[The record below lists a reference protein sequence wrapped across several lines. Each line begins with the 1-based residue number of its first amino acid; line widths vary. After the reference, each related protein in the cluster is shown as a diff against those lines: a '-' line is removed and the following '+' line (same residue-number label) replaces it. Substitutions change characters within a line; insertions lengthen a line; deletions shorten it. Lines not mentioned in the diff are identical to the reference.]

1 MSDDQSRRGR
11 RGSFGFGREEYY
23 APYTSYTPT
32 SAAPNPQP
40 QYAPTQFPSVPQ
52 IQVLPG
58 PQYPPGPQLPPGAM
72 SYAPPMANPCPPQ
85 SAVGYP
91 ECLFGTVPTPYT
103 GFSRATSAPQQFP
116 QRWDFFDSTDCI
128 LTSSPTRKNVKFST
142 PSTSF
147 SRVSTPD
154 YERESDKERTYS
166 PPKNENGSPIPPPQK
181 SSGTFHPV
189 TPEVPKPPPPT
200 PETFSIPLK
209 SLKLDNLPSSASIG
223 YPAPGDKSAAC
234 QLCDWHGHTA
244 KTCPLNG
251 PDNKNGKKDDKKDNE
266 QSSAEAVFTSKEQNE
281 YQDLARKVSHI
292 IQNVIPDSNQPPAT
306 NETMIQHIMKCLSS
320 HPGNPEYVHK
330 QLGKE
335 EYQGQWLCIKA
346 LCDNKWEGPVSMA
359 TREIDC
365 KYCKKNVDGDPV
377 TLCYQIKPRHGRVAL
392 YREVGTLRV

>member
-1 MSDDQSRRGR
+1 MSDNPPRRGY
-11 RGSFGFGREEYY
+11 RGSSVTDREEYY
-23 APYTSYTPT
+23 VPYASYATN
-32 SAAPNPQP
+32 SAAPIPQP
-40 QYAPTQFPSVPQ
+40 QCIPTQFPSGPQ
-52 IQVLPG
+52 VQVLSG
-58 PQYPPGPQLPPGAM
+58 PQYPSGPQHPPGAVR
-72 SYAPPMANPCPPQ
+72 YIPPMANQLPLQ

-91 ECLFGTVPTPYT
+91 ESLFSTLPTHYT
-103 GFSRATSAPQQFP
+103 SFPRATSAPQ
-116 QRWDFFDSTDCI
+116 RWDQFDSIDYNPPAPAPKTVQF
-128 LTSSPTRKNVKFST
+128 TT
-142 PSTSF
+142 PPTSF

-154 YERESDKERTYS
+154 YERDSDKEPACS
-166 PPKNENGSPIPPPQK
+166 PPKNTNGSPIPPPPK
-181 SSGTFHPV
+181 GSGASHTT
-189 TPEVPKPPPPT
+189 TPEFPKPPPPS
-200 PETFSIPLK
+200 PETFRIPLK
-209 SLKLDNLPSSASIG
+209 SLKLNDLPSSASIG

-251 PDNKNGKKDDKKDNE
+251 PDKKDDRKDNK
-266 QSSAEAVFTSKEQNE
+266 QPSAEAVFTSKEQNE
-281 YQDLARKVSHI
+281 YQELARKASHI
-292 IQNVIPDSNQPPAT
+292 IQNVVPDSNQPPAT

-346 LCDNKWEGPVSMA
+346 MCDNKWEGPVSMA

-365 KYCKKNVDGDPV
+365 KYCKKNLTGDPV